1 VIKQLKGILD
11 MAGLTKAQRA
21 ARAEQKVL
29 DEDNGR
35 SQAADKLA
43 SARAAL
49 AEAENG
55 AAEAGIE
62 VASPAIGAEAK
73 KNTSTVW
80 IGLKLPRGLQLKL
93 CKEITI
99 DRPTFGGGVKPT
111 KMFMPDPDQGTV
123 RLKGYAVPFGKI
135 PNYSIIGDFGLT
147 EVDRTWWGKWKAQ
160 NSGFDLLKNGLLFE
174 HGEKASVEAYAQEHA
189 ELKCGLEP
197 LDPTGDKRADPINS
211 ENLSDIEPDMERSKT
226 RRSAAA

>member
-1 VIKQLKGILD
+1 

-43 SARAAL
+43 AARAAL
-49 AEAENG
+49 AAAESE

-62 VASPAIGAEAK
+62 VVSPLIGGETR

-80 IGLKLPRGLQLKL
+80 IGLKLPRGLTLTL
-93 CKEITI
+93 GDFHNV

-111 KMFMPDPDQGTV
+111 RTYIPDPSKGSV

-135 PNYSIIGDFGLT
+135 PNYPIIGDFGLT
-147 EVDRTWWGKWKAQ
+147 EVDRDWWNKWKTLNA
-160 NSGFDLLKNGLLFE
+160 GFDLLKTGLIFE
-174 HGEKASVEAYAQEHA
+174 HGDKSSVEAYAEEHA
-189 ELKCGLEP
+189 EIKCGLEP
-197 LDPTGDKRADPINS
+197 MDPAGDPRAEKADS
-211 ENLSDIEPDMERSKT
+211 ENLTDIEADTDRAKQ
-226 RRSAAA
+226 RRSATA